1 MTVSFPVREDTLCR
15 YTAYLGQQSLKYR
28 TIKAYLS
35 ALRFGQIHQGLGD
48 PFRAQAMPLLE
59 YVLAGIKRAQARN
72 HIPPKPRLPITPTIL
87 AHLQKQWVVNQPSQD
102 GLMLWAAAC
111 TGFFGF
117 LRAGEFTVP
126 TAGAYDKD
134 IHLSLGDLATDS
146 HSSPSLFR
154 VRIKQS
160 KTDPFRQG
168 ADIYLGST
176 SAAICPVQAL
186 LTYLEKRGPS
196 PGPLFRFESG
206 VPLTRAALVVH
217 LHSALQ
223 QSGFDAVSYNGHSFR
238 IGAATT
244 AAKCGIEDSMIQTLG
259 RWKSAAYL
267 AYIKIPPQQL
277 TSISTQLL
285 REH

>member
-1 MTVSFPVREDTLCR
+1 
-15 YTAYLGQQSLKYR
+15 
-28 TIKAYLS
+28 
-35 ALRFGQIHQGLGD
+35 
-48 PFRAQAMPLLE
+48 
-59 YVLAGIKRAQARN
+59 
-72 HIPPKPRLPITPTIL
+72 
-87 AHLQKQWVVNQPSQD
+87 
-102 GLMLWAAAC
+102 MLWAAAC

-176 SAAICPVQAL
+176 RAAICPVQAL
-186 LTYLEKRGPS
+186 LTYLEKRGPP

-206 VPLTRAALVVH
+206 VPLTRVALVVH
-217 LHSALQ
+217 LHSVLQ
-223 QSGFDAVSYNGHSFR
+223 QSGFDAVSYNDHSFR
-238 IGAATT
+238 IWAATT
-244 AAKCGIEDSMIQTLG
+244 RS
-259 RWKSAAYL
+259 R
-267 AYIKIPPQQL
+267 
-277 TSISTQLL
+277 TQ
-285 REH
+285 